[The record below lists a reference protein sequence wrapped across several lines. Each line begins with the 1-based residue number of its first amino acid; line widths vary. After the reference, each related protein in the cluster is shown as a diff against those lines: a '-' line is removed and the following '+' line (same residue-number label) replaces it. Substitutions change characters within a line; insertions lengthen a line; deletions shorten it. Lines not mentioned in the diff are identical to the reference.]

1 MSSMSLPFYQKH
13 HRHYDRGYRSS
24 ELQSTMREYHQEEKR
39 SSAAHSYG
47 HQYISKN
54 TATEAESMKSTA
66 GYQAQ
71 RKFYMADSQFSQMK
85 ASEEHTAYRSATASN
100 KSRKVA
106 IRESAERISLSKK
119 IHEKEEFH
127 KKMREDLLLH
137 VPEFIIKPRSHT
149 VWEKQNVKLHCTV
162 SGKPDPRVTWYKNNV
177 PINVHHDPGKYII
190 DNKYNVHSLEINNCN
205 FDDTAQYRV
214 SAMNVK
220 GELSAF
226 ASVVVKRFK
235 GECDDFSFHP
245 GRIAPLGYEFYP
257 ADSYT
262 KFEIHIVEK
271 FDVYFGKEEDT
282 LSFGCTVI
290 VHPNLKRFQPE
301 IQWWRDGVQLQPSKW
316 MQMHWSGERA
326 TLTLT
331 HMNKEDEGL
340 YTLRVVTKSGYEQHS
355 EYVFVRD
362 TDAEVA
368 GGPGAPL
375 DVYCMDANKDYVIVT
390 WKQPAVDGGKAIL
403 GYFVDRCEVGTT
415 HWIQCNDTPVKF
427 ARFPVTGLV
436 EGRSYIFRVRAVNN
450 VGISRPSRVSEPVAA
465 LDPSDRARLKGIQSA
480 PWTGQIIVTEEEPA
494 EGVVPGKPTE
504 LTVTEATKNYVV
516 LSWKPPGQ
524 RGHEGIMYYVEKCVA
539 GADDW
544 QRVNAEIPVKSP
556 RFALFDL
563 AEGKSYCFR
572 VRCANSAGIGPP
584 SEATEATVVGD
595 KLDIP
600 KAPGCIVPSRNT
612 DTSVVVSW
620 DESKDAKELVGYYIE
635 ASISGSGKWEP
646 CNNKPVKGRR
656 FICHGLQTGQV
667 YVFKVRAVNA
677 AGLSE
682 FSQDSE
688 PLEVKAALGRGVP
701 HGVCPEQ
708 SGKTDALTERRAHWD
723 GITERSALWGAITEK
738 SAHLDGLT
746 ESSAQVDVLIESR
759 IHTDE
764 LIESSVRWDDK
775 HETSQLAHDTVLS
788 CDVVPNRRSVPTS
801 RDNLPCTVPDT
812 PEKVNAEMARKS
824 TFRSPKVEDMHKEN
838 DLVSPDPPYGIT
850 VLESVRNSMVLGW
863 KEPKFH
869 GGSEITGYF
878 VDYCEVIDGICSKW
892 HEGHIKAISERAYRI
907 ENLKENMVYQF
918 QVRASNV
925 AGVGL
930 PSLPSDKF
938 KCEEWTIAV
947 PGPPHD
953 LKCSE
958 IRDSSLVLLW
968 KPPVYVG
975 RSEVTGYYAD
985 IRKADADEEDWRSVN
1000 EKATANKYIKVTG
1013 LEHGM
1018 NYIFRLRA
1026 MNTAGVGKPSDSTE
1040 PITAETRP
1048 GTKEM
1053 IVDVDDDGIIS
1064 LIFECADAG
1073 QDSKFI
1079 WSKNYESLIDSSRV
1093 SMETKGG
1100 KTRMIFNDPGKDDLG
1115 IYSCVVTETDGASSS
1130 YTIDEAELLRLLEI
1144 SHDHKFPVVPLK
1156 SELAVELLE
1165 KGQVRFWLEAE
1176 RLSGNAKCKFIFN
1189 DKEIS
1194 NDEKYKIKVDQKT
1207 GLLEMFMEKLE
1218 DIDEGTF
1225 TVQLQDGK
1233 ASNQSSLVLIGDL
1246 FKNLQNEAEFQRK
1259 EWLRKQ
1265 GPHFVEYVG
1274 WEVTSD
1280 CNVLLKCKVANI
1292 KKETT
1297 IIWYKDDR
1305 EIMFDDKHDFK
1316 DGVCTLLIQQFSKKD
1331 AGMYEIVLK
1340 DDRGRDSSTL
1350 RLLDKEFSEVI
1361 CEVCRMAAQT
1371 ATEVKVQSTEHG
1383 IRLYSFLNYFL
1394 EDLKIIWYHKE
1405 TKLASTERVK
1415 NGVTGE
1421 QLWLQINEPTEKDQ
1435 GTYTLELF
1443 DGKTGH
1449 KKLVDLSGKAFDEA
1463 FAEFQRLK
1471 QAAIAE
1477 RNRARVIGGLP
1488 DVVTIQEG
1496 KSLNLTCN
1504 IWGDPVPSVSWLKN
1518 DKELLGDAHLIL
1530 KFEAGKFATFTITEV
1545 GNTDSGKYSI
1555 LVKNKYG
1562 TETGDFTVI
1571 VVQAHGEL
1579 CMALYVADATGN
1591 VHETITKDT
1600 AKQVTVVDRG
1610 EVAELMNPCV
1620 EEHIATEETS
1630 SPMNIPSTDEETML
1644 NLADSK
1650 QKLGKVISQE
1660 KEEASLQS
1668 CIGQEE
1674 TDPIRFQGEK
1684 AE

>member
-47 HQYISKN
+47 VRSSKYSDEMVESFPGSPLLKRAKQNYEGKENEVTGYVVPTFRGRHQYISKN

-677 AGLSE
+677 AGLSD

-688 PLEVKAALGRGVP
+688 PLEVKAA
-701 HGVCPEQ
+701 
-708 SGKTDALTERRAHWD
+708 
-723 GITERSALWGAITEK
+723 
-738 SAHLDGLT
+738 
-746 ESSAQVDVLIESR
+746 
-759 IHTDE
+759 
-764 LIESSVRWDDK
+764 
-775 HETSQLAHDTVLS
+775 
-788 CDVVPNRRSVPTS
+788 
-801 RDNLPCTVPDT
+801 
-812 PEKVNAEMARKS
+812 
-824 TFRSPKVEDMHKEN
+824 
-838 DLVSPDPPYGIT
+838 LVSPDPPYGIT

>member
-47 HQYISKN
+47 SSKYSD
-54 TATEAESMKSTA
+54 EMVESFPGSPLLKRAKQNYEGKENEVTGYVVPTFRGRYVQLFTRRYVFEEKIKS
-66 GYQAQ
+66 
-71 RKFYMADSQFSQMK
+71 
-85 ASEEHTAYRSATASN
+85 
-100 KSRKVA
+100 
-106 IRESAERISLSKK
+106 

-226 ASVVVKRFK
+226 ASVVVKSTS
-235 GECDDFSFHP
+235 D
-245 GRIAPLGYEFYP
+245 EFYP

-465 LDPSDRARLKGIQSA
+465 LDPSDRARLK
-480 PWTGQIIVTEEEPA
+480 EERCKDNILTCIPT

-688 PLEVKAALGRGVP
+688 PLEVKAA
-701 HGVCPEQ
+701 
-708 SGKTDALTERRAHWD
+708 
-723 GITERSALWGAITEK
+723 
-738 SAHLDGLT
+738 
-746 ESSAQVDVLIESR
+746 
-759 IHTDE
+759 
-764 LIESSVRWDDK
+764 
-775 HETSQLAHDTVLS
+775 
-788 CDVVPNRRSVPTS
+788 
-801 RDNLPCTVPDT
+801 
-812 PEKVNAEMARKS
+812 
-824 TFRSPKVEDMHKEN
+824 
-838 DLVSPDPPYGIT
+838 LVSPDPPYGIT

-1350 RLLDKEFSEVI
+1350 RLLDKGMVS
-1361 CEVCRMAAQT
+1361 AQT

-1449 KKLVDLSGKAFDEA
+1449 KKLVDLSGKGKKRD
-1463 FAEFQRLK
+1463 LMTHSTS
-1471 QAAIAE
+1471 IY
-1477 RNRARVIGGLP
+1477 RARVIGGLP

-1562 TETGDFTVI
+1562 TETGDFTVM
-1571 VVQAHGEL
+1571 AHYVPGIKLIPGASLIATLPSTFTNYPKL
-1579 CMALYVADATGN
+1579 CTAISNLL
-1591 VHETITKDT
+1591 HERC
-1600 AKQVTVVDRG
+1600 TVVIIILIFDR
-1610 EVAELMNPCV
+1610 ALC
-1620 EEHIATEETS
+1620 TS
-1630 SPMNIPSTDEETML
+1630 GRHL
-1644 NLADSK
+1644 NALHR
-1650 QKLGKVISQE
+1650 I
-1660 KEEASLQS
+1660 
-1668 CIGQEE
+1668 
-1674 TDPIRFQGEK
+1674 FYK
-1684 AE
+1684 A

>member
-1 MSSMSLPFYQKH
+1 MFLFIYGMVNIILPQWHNY
-13 HRHYDRGYRSS
+13 
-24 ELQSTMREYHQEEKR
+24 LQTTSKEVSQRVVQE
-39 SSAAHSYG
+39 
-47 HQYISKN
+47 
-54 TATEAESMKSTA
+54 
-66 GYQAQ
+66 
-71 RKFYMADSQFSQMK
+71 
-85 ASEEHTAYRSATASN
+85 
-100 KSRKVA
+100 
-106 IRESAERISLSKK
+106 IR

-245 GRIAPLGYEFYP
+245 GRIAPLGCTYLLHYY
-257 ADSYT
+257 SYT

-465 LDPSDRARLKGIQSA
+465 LDPSDRARLK
-480 PWTGQIIVTEEEPA
+480 EERCKDNILTCIPT

-688 PLEVKAALGRGVP
+688 PLEVKAA
-701 HGVCPEQ
+701 
-708 SGKTDALTERRAHWD
+708 
-723 GITERSALWGAITEK
+723 
-738 SAHLDGLT
+738 
-746 ESSAQVDVLIESR
+746 
-759 IHTDE
+759 
-764 LIESSVRWDDK
+764 
-775 HETSQLAHDTVLS
+775 
-788 CDVVPNRRSVPTS
+788 
-801 RDNLPCTVPDT
+801 
-812 PEKVNAEMARKS
+812 
-824 TFRSPKVEDMHKEN
+824 
-838 DLVSPDPPYGIT
+838 LVSPDPPYGIT

-1463 FAEFQRLK
+1463 FDYYYNYCVFFFQLD
-1471 QAAIAE
+1471 
-1477 RNRARVIGGLP
+1477 RARVIGGLP

-1562 TETGDFTVI
+1562 TETGDFTVS
-1571 VVQAHGEL
+1571 VFMPEEEEEKVK
-1579 CMALYVADATGN
+1579 VD
-1591 VHETITKDT
+1591 TKKA
-1600 AKQVTVVDRG
+1600 AK
-1610 EVAELMNPCV
+1610 
-1620 EEHIATEETS
+1620 
-1630 SPMNIPSTDEETML
+1630 
-1644 NLADSK
+1644 K
-1650 QKLGKVISQE
+1650 K
-1660 KEEASLQS
+1660 
-1668 CIGQEE
+1668 
-1674 TDPIRFQGEK
+1674 
-1684 AE
+1684 

>member
-47 HQYISKN
+47 VRSSKYSDEMVESFPGSPLLKRAKQNYEGKENEVTGYVVPTFRGRHQYISKN

-688 PLEVKAALGRGVP
+688 PLEVKAA
-701 HGVCPEQ
+701 
-708 SGKTDALTERRAHWD
+708 
-723 GITERSALWGAITEK
+723 
-738 SAHLDGLT
+738 
-746 ESSAQVDVLIESR
+746 
-759 IHTDE
+759 
-764 LIESSVRWDDK
+764 
-775 HETSQLAHDTVLS
+775 
-788 CDVVPNRRSVPTS
+788 
-801 RDNLPCTVPDT
+801 
-812 PEKVNAEMARKS
+812 
-824 TFRSPKVEDMHKEN
+824 
-838 DLVSPDPPYGIT
+838 LVSPDPPYGIT

-1562 TETGDFTVI
+1562 TETGDFTVS
-1571 VVQAHGEL
+1571 VFMPEEEEEKVK
-1579 CMALYVADATGN
+1579 VD
-1591 VHETITKDT
+1591 TKKA
-1600 AKQVTVVDRG
+1600 AK
-1610 EVAELMNPCV
+1610 
-1620 EEHIATEETS
+1620 
-1630 SPMNIPSTDEETML
+1630 
-1644 NLADSK
+1644 K
-1650 QKLGKVISQE
+1650 K
-1660 KEEASLQS
+1660 
-1668 CIGQEE
+1668 
-1674 TDPIRFQGEK
+1674 
-1684 AE
+1684 

>member
-1 MSSMSLPFYQKH
+1 MSLPFYQKH

-47 HQYISKN
+47 RGLTVLSSFNGIGKQGKNTSWDSFMFIKKMFFVKKKKDSSFALVDSSFRHQYISKN

-119 IHEKEEFH
+119 VNIKSDTAIESAREIQLRSKEEFH

-245 GRIAPLGYEFYP
+245 GRIAPLGCTYLLHYY
-257 ADSYT
+257 SYT

-688 PLEVKAALGRGVP
+688 PLEVKAALGKYRTISP
-701 HGVCPEQ
+701 
-708 SGKTDALTERRAHWD
+708 
-723 GITERSALWGAITEK
+723 
-738 SAHLDGLT
+738 
-746 ESSAQVDVLIESR
+746 
-759 IHTDE
+759 
-764 LIESSVRWDDK
+764 
-775 HETSQLAHDTVLS
+775 S
-788 CDVVPNRRSVPTS
+788 CW
-801 RDNLPCTVPDT
+801 
-812 PEKVNAEMARKS
+812 
-824 TFRSPKVEDMHKEN
+824 SPKLLPKSPPSCPFPNPPSQSFPPPLLCFLYPPDYWKIYKMFLIVKIVFKYMSYKVELLMSVN
-838 DLVSPDPPYGIT
+838 VLTLQTVSPDPPYGIT

-1350 RLLDKEFSEVI
+1350 RLLDKERSLFH
-1361 CEVCRMAAQT
+1361 A
-1371 ATEVKVQSTEHG
+1371 
-1383 IRLYSFLNYFL
+1383 L
-1394 EDLKIIWYHKE
+1394 
-1405 TKLASTERVK
+1405 K

-1449 KKLVDLSGKAFDEA
+1449 KKLVDLSGKD
-1463 FAEFQRLK
+1463 
-1471 QAAIAE
+1471 
-1477 RNRARVIGGLP
+1477 RARVIGGLP

-1562 TETGDFTVI
+1562 TETGDFTVS
-1571 VVQAHGEL
+1571 VFMPEEEEEKVK
-1579 CMALYVADATGN
+1579 VD
-1591 VHETITKDT
+1591 TKKA
-1600 AKQVTVVDRG
+1600 AK
-1610 EVAELMNPCV
+1610 
-1620 EEHIATEETS
+1620 
-1630 SPMNIPSTDEETML
+1630 
-1644 NLADSK
+1644 K
-1650 QKLGKVISQE
+1650 K
-1660 KEEASLQS
+1660 
-1668 CIGQEE
+1668 
-1674 TDPIRFQGEK
+1674 
-1684 AE
+1684 

>member
-47 HQYISKN
+47 VRSSKYSDEMVESFPGSPLLKRAKQNYEGKENEVTGYVVPTFRGRHQYISKN

-677 AGLSE
+677 AGLSD

-688 PLEVKAALGRGVP
+688 PLEVKAA
-701 HGVCPEQ
+701 
-708 SGKTDALTERRAHWD
+708 
-723 GITERSALWGAITEK
+723 
-738 SAHLDGLT
+738 
-746 ESSAQVDVLIESR
+746 
-759 IHTDE
+759 
-764 LIESSVRWDDK
+764 
-775 HETSQLAHDTVLS
+775 
-788 CDVVPNRRSVPTS
+788 
-801 RDNLPCTVPDT
+801 
-812 PEKVNAEMARKS
+812 
-824 TFRSPKVEDMHKEN
+824 
-838 DLVSPDPPYGIT
+838 LVSPDPPYGIT

-1562 TETGDFTVI
+1562 TETGDFTVS
-1571 VVQAHGEL
+1571 VFMPEEEEEKVK
-1579 CMALYVADATGN
+1579 VD
-1591 VHETITKDT
+1591 TKKA
-1600 AKQVTVVDRG
+1600 AK
-1610 EVAELMNPCV
+1610 
-1620 EEHIATEETS
+1620 
-1630 SPMNIPSTDEETML
+1630 
-1644 NLADSK
+1644 K
-1650 QKLGKVISQE
+1650 K
-1660 KEEASLQS
+1660 
-1668 CIGQEE
+1668 
-1674 TDPIRFQGEK
+1674 
-1684 AE
+1684 

>member
-1 MSSMSLPFYQKH
+1 MFIKKMFFVKKKKDSSFALV
-13 HRHYDRGYRSS
+13 DSS
-24 ELQSTMREYHQEEKR
+24 FR
-39 SSAAHSYG
+39 

-119 IHEKEEFH
+119 KEEFH

-245 GRIAPLGYEFYP
+245 GRIAPLGCTYLLHYYEFYP

-688 PLEVKAALGRGVP
+688 PLEVKAALGKYR
-701 HGVCPEQ
+701 
-708 SGKTDALTERRAHWD
+708 T
-723 GITERSALWGAITEK
+723 II
-738 SAHLDGLT
+738 
-746 ESSAQVDVLIESR
+746 
-759 IHTDE
+759 
-764 LIESSVRWDDK
+764 
-775 HETSQLAHDTVLS
+775 
-788 CDVVPNRRSVPTS
+788 
-801 RDNLPCTVPDT
+801 
-812 PEKVNAEMARKS
+812 
-824 TFRSPKVEDMHKEN
+824 
-838 DLVSPDPPYGIT
+838 SPDPPYGIT

-1233 ASNQSSLVLIGDL
+1233 ASNQSSLVLIGD
-1246 FKNLQNEAEFQRK
+1246 RK
-1259 EWLRKQ
+1259 SLC
-1265 GPHFVEYVG
+1265 PHFVEYVG

-1449 KKLVDLSGKAFDEA
+1449 KKLVDLSGKD
-1463 FAEFQRLK
+1463 
-1471 QAAIAE
+1471 
-1477 RNRARVIGGLP
+1477 RARVIGGLP

-1562 TETGDFTVI
+1562 TETGDFTVS
-1571 VVQAHGEL
+1571 VFMPEEEEEKVK
-1579 CMALYVADATGN
+1579 VD
-1591 VHETITKDT
+1591 TKKA
-1600 AKQVTVVDRG
+1600 AK
-1610 EVAELMNPCV
+1610 
-1620 EEHIATEETS
+1620 
-1630 SPMNIPSTDEETML
+1630 
-1644 NLADSK
+1644 K
-1650 QKLGKVISQE
+1650 K
-1660 KEEASLQS
+1660 
-1668 CIGQEE
+1668 
-1674 TDPIRFQGEK
+1674 
-1684 AE
+1684 

>member
-47 HQYISKN
+47 VRSSKYSDEMVESFPGSPLLKRAKQNYEGKENEVTGYVVPTFRGRHQYISKN

-701 HGVCPEQ
+701 H
-708 SGKTDALTERRAHWD
+708 
-723 GITERSALWGAITEK
+723 
-738 SAHLDGLT
+738 
-746 ESSAQVDVLIESR
+746 
-759 IHTDE
+759 
-764 LIESSVRWDDK
+764 
-775 HETSQLAHDTVLS
+775 
-788 CDVVPNRRSVPTS
+788 
-801 RDNLPCTVPDT
+801 
-812 PEKVNAEMARKS
+812 
-824 TFRSPKVEDMHKEN
+824 
-838 DLVSPDPPYGIT
+838 VSPDPPYGIT

-1463 FAEFQRLK
+1463 FDYYYNYCVFFFQLD
-1471 QAAIAE
+1471 
-1477 RNRARVIGGLP
+1477 RARVIGGLP